1 MKISFASLFF
11 LGVSSI
17 DAAAA
22 AGQEEE
28 VVTYPCPPAGNSFI
42 LPISPPP
49 TTESTTT
56 TVRLPKISNR
66 NGLCIL
72 LRRSADGSRRAHIAR
87 SYGDKQWERAAGR
100 FAKPTS
106 GVAVDCDAG
115 GEHECD
121 VTLPALQEDEVFVLE
136 SYDTPPVSSENEAAR
151 FLEQATFG
159 GNLQDIQ
166 ALAATGNDFHSWL
179 NDQINVK
186 PTSSIRAFY
195 RSHTNP
201 KFEFPYNTG
210 AVSVL
215 PCEQYSRW
223 RRYAIT
229 SRDCLKERKTHL
241 QKHLE
246 VKSIPGVG
254 YGFFVDDQFRTYT
267 TSRPTF
273 GWGDNTSIKL
283 NYRYRIG
290 SSQEAN
296 WKRDCVG

>member
-17 DAAAA
+17 DAAA
-22 AGQEEE
+22 GQE
-28 VVTYPCPPAGNSFI
+28 VVTYPCPAAGNSFI

-56 TVRLPKISNR
+56 TTVRLPKVSNP

-72 LRRSADGSRRAHIAR
+72 LRRAAGTGNRRAHVAR
-87 SYGDKQWERAAGR
+87 SYADLQWERVAGI
-100 FAKPTS
+100 FAQPEK
-106 GVAVDCDAG
+106 GVVVDCQAG
-115 GEHECD
+115 GAHECD
-121 VTLPALQEDEVFVLE
+121 VTLPSLPEGYEYVLE
-136 SYDTPPVSSENEAAR
+136 SHDTTEPRSDKEAAR

-210 AVSVL
+210 AVSKL

-229 SRDCLKERKTHL
+229 SRDCLKERKTGL

-246 VKSIPGVG
+246 VKSFSWG
-254 YGFFVDDQFRTYT
+254 YGIFVDGLFRTMT
-267 TSRPTF
+267 ESIPIF
-273 GWGDNTSIKL
+273 GEVWGGTEEIRL

-290 SSQEAN
+290 STQEAN
-296 WKRDCVG
+296 WRADCIK